1 MGGNVSRSREE
12 NRSDIF
18 NKNDYNLDQTTI
30 NNISQQ
36 CDMTNK
42 SSNLVQIMGSTV
54 SNLDV
59 SQQNT
64 LKSICEMQ
72 NALKSTKDA
81 SVVDTMLT
89 KLSQKAKSS
98 ADAGGFLGGIG
109 NQSDATAINTSNVYN
124 EMTANLSQQDINN
137 ITKTCIMQL
146 DTSNIVQIV
155 GSTVNNS
162 VIKQANDS
170 FLQCVNSNAQDTLQQ
185 AGVEHAVTADVKQE
199 GAATSENTTDL
210 FAGLTGSLA
219 SLSSLGVLLF
229 PILIC
234 ILVMLLFSSSSSST
248 ALIPKN
254 E

>member
-1 MGGNVSRSREE
+1 MGGNVSKSYEE
-12 NRSDIF
+12 NRSDVF
-18 NKNDYNLDQTTI
+18 NKNEYNLDQTTL

-36 CDMTNK
+36 CDMSNK

-81 SVVDTMLT
+81 SVIDTMLT
-89 KLSQKAKSS
+89 KLGQKAQSS
-98 ADAGGFLGGIG
+98 ADAGGFLGGIA
-109 NQSDATAINTSNVYN
+109 NKSDATAINTSNVYN
-124 EMTANLSQQDINN
+124 EMSANLSQTDINN
-137 ITKTCIMQL
+137 VTKTCIMQL

-162 VIKQANDS
+162 VIKQANDN
-170 FLQCVNSNAQDTLQQ
+170 FLQCVNNNAQDAFQK
-185 AGVEHAVTADVKQE
+185 AGIEHVAGTDVTQE
-199 GAATSENTTDL
+199 GAASATNTTDML
-210 FAGLTGSLA
+210 SSFA
-219 SLSSLGVLLF
+219 SLSSLGVMLF

-234 ILVMLLFSSSSSST
+234 ILVILLFSSSSSST
-248 ALIPKN
+248 SLIPKN

>member
-1 MGGNVSRSREE
+1 MGGNVSKSRME

-18 NKNDYNLDQTTI
+18 NKSNYNLDQTTL

-36 CDMTNK
+36 CDMSNK
-42 SSNLVQIMGSTV
+42 SSNLVQIMGSSV

-72 NALKSTKDA
+72 NAIKSTKDS
-81 SVVDTMLT
+81 SVVDKMLSE
-89 KLSQKAKSS
+89 LSQKAQSS

-109 NQSDATAINTSNVYN
+109 NTSDATAINTSNVYN
-124 EMTANLSQQDINN
+124 DMSANLTQTDVNN

-170 FLQCVNSNAQDTLQQ
+170 FLQCVNNNAQDAFQ
-185 AGVEHAVTADVKQE
+185 AAGIEHAAGTEVKQE
-199 GAATSENTTDL
+199 GAASAKNTTDML
-210 FAGLTGSLA
+210 SSFA
-219 SLSSLGVLLF
+219 SLSSLGVMLF
-229 PILIC
+229 PVIIC
-234 ILVMLLFSSSSSST
+234 IVIILLMSSSSSST
-248 ALIPKN
+248 ALIPKQQ
-254 E
+254 